1 MRPSVIKQKLGEGK
15 PVFLTQLHL
24 TDASVFEMVSVM
36 GFDGIWMDLEHH
48 GYSLETA
55 ENLIRSTRIGSADV
69 LARPGKGE
77 FMRMGRLLEMG
88 AKGIMYPRCSNAEEA
103 KMVVE
108 WAKFAP
114 LGKRGFDGSGADAFY
129 TNIPIDEY
137 VIDANNETFLII
149 QLEDPDSIKEAEKIS
164 AIDGVDAI
172 MLGQADFSV
181 LSCIPGQF
189 DHPLVKDALKKVAS
203 AAANTGKHWACAAP
217 SPDAAKELIELG
229 ARIILHNADIC
240 ILKEGFE
247 KIRKD
252 FSEAGFHF
260 QNNQF

>member
-149 QLEDPDSIKEAEKIS
+149 QLEDPDSIKEAEKIIS
-164 AIDGVDAI
+164 KGNKYINNAK
-172 MLGQADFSV
+172 LKAD
-181 LSCIPGQF
+181 
-189 DHPLVKDALKKVAS
+189 
-203 AAANTGKHWACAAP
+203 
-217 SPDAAKELIELG
+217 ELIENTKLQ
-229 ARIILHNADIC
+229 R
-240 ILKEGFE
+240 E
-247 KIRKD
+247 KRTGRMR
-252 FSEAGFHF
+252 SLL
-260 QNNQF
+260 